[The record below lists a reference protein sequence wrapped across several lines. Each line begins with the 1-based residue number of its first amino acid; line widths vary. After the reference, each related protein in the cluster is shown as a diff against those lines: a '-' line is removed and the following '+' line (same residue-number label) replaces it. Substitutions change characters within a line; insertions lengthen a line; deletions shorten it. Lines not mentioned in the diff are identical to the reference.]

1 MLRRP
6 RYTFCVM
13 ARKKPEQVTLDD
25 VTVRLARAED
35 YAALRVLFK
44 AGLLEGQVRD
54 NDTGADIEN
63 VAEAYFSD
71 EGQSALWVA
80 DYDDDI
86 IGMIG
91 VQKTSDHGAE
101 VRRLRVRDGYRRR
114 GLGAKLMEQA
124 LGFCQHHG
132 YLKVMLDVRIERGPA
147 ITLFEKFGFKLARQR
162 ELEGRKILDFYL
174 DIYSEPG
181 G

>member
-1 MLRRP
+1 
-6 RYTFCVM
+6 M
-13 ARKKPEQVTLDD
+13 ARKKPPETSLAG
-25 VTVRLARAED
+25 VTVRLARADD
-35 YAALRVLFK
+35 YAALRLLFRQ
-44 AGLLEGQVRD
+44 GLIGGQLRD

-63 VAEAYFSD
+63 VEEAYFSD

-80 DYDDDI
+80 DHNDDI

-91 VQKTSDHGAE
+91 VQKTSDHEAE
-101 VRRLRVRDGYRRR
+101 VRRLRVREGYRRR

-147 ITLFEKFGFKLARQR
+147 IKLFEKFGFKLARQR
-162 ELEGRKILDFYL
+162 EIENRKILDFYF
-174 DIYSEPG
+174 DIYSEPSA
-181 G
+181 

>member
-1 MLRRP
+1 
-6 RYTFCVM
+6 M
-13 ARKKPEQVTLDD
+13 ARKRPAEMTLDD

-35 YAALRVLFK
+35 HAALRALFK
-44 AGLLEGQVRD
+44 ESLIEGQVRD

-63 VAEAYFSD
+63 IEEAYFSD

-80 DYDDDI
+80 DFDDEV

-91 VQKTSDHGAE
+91 VQKTSDHEAE
-101 VRRLRVRDGYRRR
+101 VRRLRVHKDFRRR

-132 YLKVMLDVRIERGPA
+132 YLKVMLDVRIERAPA
-147 ITLFEKFGFKLARQR
+147 IKLFEKFGFTLARQR
-162 ELEGRKILDFYL
+162 ELDNRKILEFYL
-174 DIYSEPG
+174 DIYREPSV
-181 G
+181 

>member
-1 MLRRP
+1 
-6 RYTFCVM
+6 M
-13 ARKKPEQVTLDD
+13 ASKKPAPIALDD

-44 AGLLEGQVRD
+44 QGLIEGQIRD

-86 IGMIG
+86 IGMVG

-101 VRRLRVRDGYRRR
+101 VRRLRVREGYRRR

-132 YLKVMLDVRIERGPA
+132 YLKVMLDVRIERAPA
-147 ITLFEKFGFKLARQR
+147 IKLFEKFGFKLARQR
-162 ELEGRKILDFYL
+162 ELEGRKVLDFYL
-174 DIYSEPG
+174 DIYSEPSV
-181 G
+181 

>member
-1 MLRRP
+1 
-6 RYTFCVM
+6 M
-13 ARKKPEQVTLDD
+13 ARKKPAEMTLDD

-35 YAALRVLFK
+35 HAALRSLFK
-44 AGLLEGQVRD
+44 QSLVEGHVRV

-63 VAEAYFSD
+63 IQEAYFSD

-80 DYDDDI
+80 DFDDEI

-91 VQKTSDHGAE
+91 VQKTSDHEAE
-101 VRRLRVRDGYRRR
+101 VRRLRVHQNFRRK

-132 YLKVMLDVRIERGPA
+132 YLKVMLDVRIERAPA
-147 ITLFEKFGFKLARQR
+147 IKLFEKFGFTLARQR
-162 ELEGRKILDFYL
+162 ELEDRKILDFYL
-174 DIYSEPG
+174 DIYREPSA
-181 G
+181 

>member
-1 MLRRP
+1 
-6 RYTFCVM
+6 M
-13 ARKKPEQVTLDD
+13 AKKQPAETPLEEVTL
-25 VTVRLARAED
+25 RLARAED
-35 YAALRVLFK
+35 FAAVRVLFK
-44 AGLLEGQVRD
+44 EGRVEGQIRGS
-54 NDTGADIEN
+54 DTGADIEN

-80 DYDDDI
+80 DYNDTI

-91 VQKTSDHGAE
+91 VQKTSDHEAE
-101 VRRLRVRDGYRRR
+101 VRRLRVREGFRRR

-147 ITLFEKFGFKLARQR
+147 IKLFEKFGFKLARQR
-162 ELEGRKILDFYL
+162 DLEGRKILDFYL
-174 DIYSEPG
+174 DIYRDPNV
-181 G
+181 